1 MAKRVIV
8 VRYNEQWKTDFETI
22 KQYLLTAIKDII
34 ISIEH
39 IGSTSVEGLSAKP
52 IIDIDIVIKDYSVF
66 DAVVEKLASLGYI
79 HEGNLGIK
87 DREAFDYQGDVDLP
101 KHHLYVCPEFS
112 AELHKHIAFRDYLK
126 NNPEAVLKYSK
137 VKEEGARLFP
147 DSIDDYITYKSP
159 CIEEIY
165 KKCGLIKKVAF
176 TKINRNEFKV
186 FAKWSVKNYAD
197 NLIKSGDEKFRFKAL
212 KAAKSEFKDIFP
224 DGADSA
230 DNYLYVII
238 NENGEKIGVIGY
250 QKSPFEENAAFVTE
264 NVIKEEYRRKGYGK
278 RAFIK
283 IQEDAKE
290 KGFAKMV
297 LNVFKHTPI
306 SYTMYE
312 KDGFE
317 VIEDYGGSVIMEK
330 YFNNEN
336 HQYM

>member
-1 MAKRVIV
+1 MAKRVV
-8 VRYNEQWKTDFETI
+8 VVPYSEQWKTDFETI
-22 KQYLLTAIKDII
+22 KLYLLPAVEDTII
-34 ISIEH
+34 DIEH
-39 IGSTSVEGLSAKP
+39 IGSTSVKGLSAKP

-66 DAVVEKLASLGYI
+66 DSVVERLATLGYI

-87 DREAFDYQGDVDLP
+87 DREAFDYKGNADLP

-112 AELHKHIAFRDYLK
+112 AELHRHITFRDYLR
-126 NNPEAVLKYSK
+126 NNPEAVTQYSK
-137 VKEEGARLFP
+137 VKEEGAKLFP
-147 DSIDDYITYKSP
+147 DSIDDYIAFKSP

-165 KKCGLIKKVAF
+165 KKCGLTKRIVF
-176 TKINRNEFKV
+176 TNINVNEFKI
-186 FAKWSVKNYAD
+186 FSKWSVKNYAE
-197 NLIKSGDEKFRFKAL
+197 NLIRSGDEKYRLKAR
-212 KAAKSEFKDIFP
+212 KAAKSEFNDIFP

-264 NVIKEEYRRKGYGK
+264 NIIKEDYRGKGYGK
-278 RAFIK
+278 SAFVK
-283 IQEDAKE
+283 LQEDAKE

-306 SYTMYE
+306 SFAMYE
-312 KDGFE
+312 KNGFK

-330 YFNNEN
+330 YL
-336 HQYM
+336 